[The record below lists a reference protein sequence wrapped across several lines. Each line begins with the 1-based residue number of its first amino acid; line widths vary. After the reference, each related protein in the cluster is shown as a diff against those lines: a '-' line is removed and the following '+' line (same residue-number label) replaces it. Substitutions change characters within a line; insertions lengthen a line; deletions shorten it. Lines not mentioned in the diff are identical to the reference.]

1 MANPLLFKSSLI
13 VGSYHVFLA
22 LWYAPIILEVI
33 LILGVLTSIY
43 NHGTTSFHAKW
54 LDRIAISLASI
65 IDIFYILC
73 LPYPVNTVV
82 LSIFF
87 ATVSAFFIAKYQIRS
102 GVNNGNAFHLSS
114 HLLAVVI
121 HTILF
126 IYIFEYTEETHGLL
140 FVKVNLIEKGI
151 PQLL

>member
-22 LWYAPIILEVI
+22 LWYAPIILEFI
-33 LILGVLTSIY
+33 LILGVLTSVY

-54 LDRIAISLASI
+54 LDRVAITVASI
-65 IDIFYILC
+65 IDFFYILC
-73 LPYPVNTVV
+73 LPYPVNTIV
-82 LSIFF
+82 LSIFLV
-87 ATVSAFFIAKYQIRS
+87 TISAFFIAKFQIKS

-126 IYIFEYTEETHGLL
+126 AYIYEYTEETHGLL
-140 FVKVNLIEKGI
+140 FLKVNLIEQSI